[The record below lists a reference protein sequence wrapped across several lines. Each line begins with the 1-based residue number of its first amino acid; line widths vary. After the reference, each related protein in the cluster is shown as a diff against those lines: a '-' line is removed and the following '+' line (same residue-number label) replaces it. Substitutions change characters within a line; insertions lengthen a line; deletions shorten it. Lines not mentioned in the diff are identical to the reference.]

1 MKLDKALCMKLG
13 KQYQI
18 LPSII
23 GSLSMILQRDDIE
36 KLLYD
41 ILNFK
46 LSEDSPYK
54 YRKIVNIKDYKKNI
68 SILITQGF
76 ISDYLNNAFDEQ
88 KFYNEMISII
98 EKNKMY
104 EWDSIMKTGTP
115 HKKKSRFERI
125 GFPDKMYR
133 VRLSWDKRDTQIFST
148 PIYEDALKEAMNH
161 EGYKVYDDDGNLIK
175 DPWKV
180 KDIHEKTT
188 EYHQSKIYPIKNHI
202 VILADTPVFRTV
214 TDKYPMI
221 CLSGSFYFYDDTIT
235 KGRAKITKYK
245 DLTKR
250 DPKFILGYIDIKE

>member
-1 MKLDKALCMKLG
+1 MKPDKTLCMKLG

-18 LPSII
+18 LPSVI
-23 GSLSMILQRDDIE
+23 GSISMILQRDDTE
-36 KLLYD
+36 QLLHD

-54 YRKIVNIKDYKKNI
+54 YRKIVNIKDYKKDI
-68 SILITQGF
+68 SILTTQGF
-76 ISDYLNNAFDEQ
+76 ISDYLDNTLDEQ

-104 EWDSIMKTGTP
+104 EWDDIIKTGTS
-115 HKKKSRFERI
+115 HKKKSRSERI
-125 GFPDKMYR
+125 SFPDKMYR
-133 VRLSWDKRDTQIFST
+133 VRLSWDKRDTQIFSS

-161 EGYKVYDDDGNLIK
+161 EGYKIYDDSGSLIK
-175 DPWKV
+175 DPWEV
-180 KDIHEKTT
+180 KDIYEKTT
-188 EYHQSKIYPIKNHI
+188 ECYQSKIHPIKNHI
-202 VILADTPVFRTV
+202 VTLTNTPVFRTA

-250 DPKFILGYIDIKE
+250 DPRFILGYINIKE